1 MNIYHFFLGDEV
13 QKQVNYD
20 KSHRA
25 VLVSDKPDM
34 LQNVY
39 ILHTESPQHII
50 VCPETKFELIETLLE
65 QCESYAT
72 KAKEGH
78 NPSKGKMCFAQSKQD
93 ESWYHAACLDIKVN
107 HFSFYQILFLKEVK
121 I

>member
-1 MNIYHFFLGDEV
+1 MYIFFLGEEV
-13 QKQVNYD
+13 EKQFNYD

-25 VLVSDKPDM
+25 ALVSDKPDM

-93 ESWYHAACLDIKVN
+93 ESWYRAACIDIKVN
-107 HFSFYQILFLKEVK
+107 FA
-121 I
+121 